1 MFIKFIYDIEAVLE
15 KKKYLEDTK
24 EDNYEME
31 DIHKFFD
38 ILELDKHE
46 IPTKQTIEKA
56 YKQKAL
62 KYHPDRNINN
72 ENNEQTEIDF
82 KNLGEAYKALL
93 NRYTKK

>member
-1 MFIKFIYDIEAVLE
+1 MSLPQYYKLLGLNN
-15 KKKYLEDTK
+15 KNPSED
-24 EDNYEME
+24 
-31 DIHKFFD
+31 
-38 ILELDKHE
+38 ELK
-46 IPTKQTIEKA
+46 KA
-56 YKQKAL
+56 YKKAAL